1 MQLMHLRESAF
12 FGIILLEDYFML
24 TNIEIEELE
33 KKYLNKF
40 SFFLKYVED
49 EMIKGF
55 NSKDKI
61 RSDWSPFY
69 GTGNGGISEFAV
81 GAERI
86 VYSLLNGRAFGTPN
100 SNPVSSDMFFEVED
114 AYIHLDMKT
123 VVTDN
128 IGDMKTSIFVGE
140 NQNSYEGDINK
151 KGGNVEHYTPNL
163 PRYYSF
169 GTPDEKVCLS
179 FFVVIL
185 SNSTTQ
191 DVEMVSIMSMPNGQL
206 ESYYGSRVL
215 AAGKNQGKARFKF
228 SQCDKFEILN
238 GIDSRI
244 NVTYVNPQIST
255 NITNCLKFFF
265 DTNGILKPQLTAF
278 K

>member
-1 MQLMHLRESAF
+1 
-12 FGIILLEDYFML
+12 ML

-61 RSDWSPFY
+61 RSDWAPFY

-86 VYSLLNGRAFGTPN
+86 VYALLNGRAFGTPN

-128 IGDMKTSIFVGE
+128 IGDIKTSIFVGE

-163 PRYYSF
+163 PQYYSF

-185 SNSTTQ
+185 SNSITQ
-191 DVEMVSIMSMPNGQL
+191 EVEMVSVMSMPNGQL
-206 ESYYGSRVL
+206 ESYYGSKVL
-215 AAGKNQGKARFKF
+215 AAGKNPGKARFKF
-228 SQCDKFEILN
+228 SQCNTFEILN
-238 GIDSRI
+238 GNDSRI

-255 NITNCLKFFF
+255 NTTNCLRFFF
-265 DTNGILKPQLTAF
+265 DTNGILKPQFTAF